1 LRGSRGASPI
11 PEKRV
16 GHSLKDL
23 GPSQK
28 TLRRPWCPKVVMDL
42 EVLPHIPFA
51 MKNWPQE
58 YKKMHIKLSWVR
70 TFSSPSSKQPFHM
83 KMPLVRFLFP
93 TARLQSDVEGCF
105 SLFLQHLVTTDSAVT
120 VTRQHE
126 TGCNTRTATFQ
137 SASRTTNPSERLSHQ
152 SQKALG
158 DVNCFVR
165 GQVAHSI

>member
-1 LRGSRGASPI
+1 VSRECPSWSSCNGGSCCHLKFSKTQLTADEVLRPVTCGGASPI

-105 SLFLQHLVTTDSAVT
+105 SLFFAAS
-120 VTRQHE
+120 
-126 TGCNTRTATFQ
+126 CNY
-137 SASRTTNPSERLSHQ
+137 RLCC
-152 SQKALG
+152 
-158 DVNCFVR
+158 DR
-165 GQVAHSI
+165 HSST